1 MVISVPGGIFGV
13 VFGKVV
19 QVATPIVSANRKRR
33 VNQRDFGLGFLP
45 NLPILTTYNAKEPS
59 SGLNEGPVK
68 LTKTDP
74 LPLTSTHTKKTKPLL
89 GVMGYN

>member
-19 QVATPIVSANRKRR
+19 QVATPIVSATGRGGSTKG
-33 VNQRDFGLGFLP
+33 DFGLGFLP

-68 LTKTDP
+68 LTKT
-74 LPLTSTHTKKTKPLL
+74 LLTRFL
-89 GVMGYN
+89 